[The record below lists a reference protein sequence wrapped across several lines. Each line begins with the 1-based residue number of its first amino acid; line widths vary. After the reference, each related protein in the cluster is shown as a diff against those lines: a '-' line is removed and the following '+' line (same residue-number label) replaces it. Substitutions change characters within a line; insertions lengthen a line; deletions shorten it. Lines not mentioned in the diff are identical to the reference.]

1 MENVRLFNEEKE
13 NIREYS
19 SGKRIKVSTAK
30 LDILK
35 GKFRTFLESNKS
47 VELPK
52 VELEEASLST
62 PAFKAPE
69 VDETFFNINEEVKKP
84 EVRTYEEVRKSL
96 ERKPYSFEVE
106 EKEEKPVKEESVV
119 KEEPVKTS
127 KEYVVPSIKSSTNV
141 GDRSLKIRQMSE
153 SADPNS
159 VVGKVLINGVSKL
172 DENKNEI
179 ARIKA
184 NIERLEST
192 ISDLEKQKE
201 AVSGGKQEIEDI
213 LSKTMTVSLTEIREA
228 SKLDSSERAKRELD
242 KIKAS
247 IDELERIKSEEETRL
262 QKLEQEKTG
271 LEEERSRQKTRLM
284 SAERNGIEIC
294 DTIEKDLTTAGQI
307 EKLEKEREALE
318 KQLSLTSEEEPKKPV
333 NIVNPFDKMRMMEED
348 TYHRTI

>member
-19 SGKRIKVSTAK
+19 SGKRIKVSTTK

-35 GKFRTFLESNKS
+35 GKFRTFLESDKS

-52 VELEEASLST
+52 VELEEVSLST

-69 VDETFFNINEEVKKP
+69 VEEAFFNVNEEVKKP

-106 EKEEKPVKEESVV
+106 EKEEKPVKEE
-119 KEEPVKTS
+119 PVKTP
-127 KEYVVPSIKSSTNV
+127 KEYVVPSIKSPTNV

-247 IDELERIKSEEETRL
+247 IDELERIKSEEEARL

-307 EKLEKEREALE
+307 EKLEKERLALE

-348 TYHRTI
+348 TYHRAI